1 MSEYADCSLVYIKKR
16 CTLLLGGQYIAF
28 FPNNLILIRNDKHS
42 NLMTNSSKMC
52 IHFSV
57 DELYEYTLFSR
68 ADFIKI
74 KGICRKDHIVVQP
87 YNVGV
92 MSKVFNEF
100 DSMEEQHI
108 KKAAIC
114 FLLSYF
120 HLERDFFP
128 FFLSFYSMRH
138 KIATIIK
145 TDVKH
150 QWRLREIAS
159 SLCLCIS
166 TVKKRLNKEK
176 TSFIK
181 ILTECRV
188 QHAANQLLISN
199 KNINTISAEC
209 GYSSVSYFIMTF
221 TAYYGLSP
229 HQYAQ
234 KHSCLQVY

>member
-1 MSEYADCSLVYIKKR
+1 MSEYADCSLVYIKKK
-16 CTLLLGGQYIAF
+16 CTLLLGGQHIVF
-28 FPNNLILIRNDKHS
+28 FPNNLILIRNGKCS
-42 NLMTNSSKMC
+42 NLITNSSKMC

-57 DELYEYTLFSR
+57 DVLSEYTLFSR
-68 ADFIKI
+68 ADFIKT
-74 KGICRKDHIVVQP
+74 KGICRKDYIFVQN
-87 YNVGV
+87 YNVGS
-92 MSKVFNEF
+92 MSSVFNEF
-100 DSMEEQHI
+100 DFMEEQHI
-108 KKAAIC
+108 KKTAIC

-128 FFLSFYSMRH
+128 FFLSFHSMRH
-138 KIATIIK
+138 KIAIIIK
-145 TDVKH
+145 TDVRH

-159 SLCLCIS
+159 ALCLCIS
-166 TVKKRLNKEK
+166 TVKKRLNKEN

-188 QHAANQLLISN
+188 QHAANQLLVSN

-234 KHSCLQVY
+234 KYSFL

>member
-1 MSEYADCSLVYIKKR
+1 
-16 CTLLLGGQYIAF
+16 
-28 FPNNLILIRNDKHS
+28 
-42 NLMTNSSKMC
+42 TNSSKVC

-57 DELYEYTLFSR
+57 EALYEYVFFSYN
-68 ADFIKI
+68 DFFKI
-74 KGICRKDHIVVQP
+74 KGIYRKDYIVIQS

-92 MSKVFNEF
+92 ITRIFNEF
-100 DSMEEQHI
+100 DCMEDQHI

-114 FLLSYF
+114 FLLSCF
-120 HLERDFFP
+120 HPERNFFP

-138 KIATIIK
+138 KISIIIK

-159 SLCLCIS
+159 ALCLCVS
-166 TVKKRLNKEK
+166 TVKKHLKKEE

-188 QHAANQLLISN
+188 QHAARLLLIGN
-199 KNINTISAEC
+199 KNISTISAEC

-234 KHSCLQVY
+234 KYSCL